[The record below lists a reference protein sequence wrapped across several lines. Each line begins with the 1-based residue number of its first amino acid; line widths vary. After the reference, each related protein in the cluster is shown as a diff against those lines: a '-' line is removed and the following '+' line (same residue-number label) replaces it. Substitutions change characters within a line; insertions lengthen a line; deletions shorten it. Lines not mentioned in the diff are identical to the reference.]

1 MSTVALSSLKGRWV
15 MVGTIMASSM
25 AFIDATALN
34 VALPALQSDFHATS
48 SELFWI
54 LNAYLLM
61 LSSLILIGGSLGD
74 KIGRK
79 RIFMLGILIFIIGS
93 AACGFSQN
101 VLSLIIFRMIQGI
114 GGSLMI
120 PGSLALISS
129 SINEVERGKA
139 IGTWSAVTT
148 VVSVG
153 GPILGGGLADIGLW
167 KYIFFINVPIGV
179 FTLIVLA
186 TNVNEV
192 KSDKMDKSIDFVG
205 AITVVSGLAALTFS
219 FLSMPAKG
227 IYSWQVSLALIIGII
242 LLIGFVR
249 IEQRAKHPMMPMSI
263 FKNGTFSGVN
273 LLTLFLYAGL
283 GGGML
288 FLSLNLVQA
297 QGYSQ
302 FESGLT
308 ILPFSILMI
317 LLSRYIGKLSD
328 KYGARMFLILGPII
342 TGTGFMMLASIKQT
356 YGSGEYFN
364 TFFPG
369 IFVFGLG
376 MAITVVPLTK
386 TVMSSVGDQLSGTA
400 SGINNATAQMSNVFA
415 YAIFGA
421 LAVFFFSSGMES
433 RLANSKLPSD
443 ARKLI
448 VSEAINLGNAQVPA
462 TVQESDRAQIAA
474 FYKESFIDSYKNVMQ
489 ISGMLC
495 IAGAFMTII
504 FIKKKS
510 VRDAPEGSKSIFNKD
525 YDKIRY

>member
-1 MSTVALSSLKGRWV
+1 
-15 MVGTIMASSM
+15 
-25 AFIDATALN
+25 
-34 VALPALQSDFHATS
+34 
-48 SELFWI
+48 
-54 LNAYLLM
+54 
-61 LSSLILIGGSLGD
+61 
-74 KIGRK
+74 
-79 RIFMLGILIFIIGS
+79 
-93 AACGFSQN
+93 
-101 VLSLIIFRMIQGI
+101 
-114 GGSLMI
+114 
-120 PGSLALISS
+120 
-129 SINEVERGKA
+129 
-139 IGTWSAVTT
+139 
-148 VVSVG
+148 
-153 GPILGGGLADIGLW
+153 
-167 KYIFFINVPIGV
+167 
-179 FTLIVLA
+179 
-186 TNVNEV
+186 
-192 KSDKMDKSIDFVG
+192 
-205 AITVVSGLAALTFS
+205 
-219 FLSMPAKG
+219 
-227 IYSWQVSLALIIGII
+227 
-242 LLIGFVR
+242 
-249 IEQRAKHPMMPMSI
+249 
-263 FKNGTFSGVN
+263 
-273 LLTLFLYAGL
+273 
-283 GGGML
+283 
-288 FLSLNLVQA
+288 
-297 QGYSQ
+297 
-302 FESGLT
+302 
-308 ILPFSILMI
+308 
-317 LLSRYIGKLSD
+317 
-328 KYGARMFLILGPII
+328 MFLILGPII

>member
-1 MSTVALSSLKGRWV
+1 
-15 MVGTIMASSM
+15 MVSTIMASSM

-34 VALPALQSDFHATS
+34 VALPALQSSFHATS

-61 LSSLILIGGSLGD
+61 LASLILIGGSLGD

-79 RIFMLGILIFIIGS
+79 RIFMVGISIFIVGS
-93 AACGFSQN
+93 TACGFSQN

-120 PGSLALISS
+120 PGSLALIST
-129 SINEVERGKA
+129 SINDAERGKA

-148 VVSVG
+148 VVSAG
-153 GPILGGGLADIGLW
+153 GPLLGGALADAGLW
-167 KYIFFINVPIGV
+167 RYIFFINIPIGV
-179 FTLIVLA
+179 FTLIFMA
-186 TNVNEV
+186 TKVDEV
-192 KSDKMDKSIDFVG
+192 KLSVMDKSIDFMG
-205 AITVVSGLAALTFS
+205 AITVASGLAALTFG

-227 IYSWQVSLALIIGII
+227 IYSWQVYITLIIGVI
-242 LLIGFVR
+242 LLISFVR
-249 IEQRAKHPMMPMSI
+249 IERRAKHPMMPMSI
-263 FKNGTFSGVN
+263 FKNLTFSGVN

-283 GGGML
+283 GGGLL
-288 FLSLNLVQA
+288 FLSLNLVQG
-297 QGYSQ
+297 QGYTQ

-308 ILPFSILMI
+308 ILPFFILMI

-328 KYGARMFLILGPII
+328 KYGARIFLILGPII
-342 TGTGFMMLASIKQT
+342 AGIGLIMLASIQQT
-356 YGSGEYFN
+356 HGSGEYFS

-369 IFVFGLG
+369 IVVFGLG

-421 LAVFFFSSGMES
+421 LAVFFFSSGMEN
-433 RLANSKLPSD
+433 RLANSKLPDD
-443 ARKLI
+443 ARELI
-448 VSEAINLGNAQVPA
+448 VSEAINLGNAHVPA
-462 TVQESDRAQIAA
+462 TVQEPDRAQIAA
-474 FYKESFIDSYKNVMQ
+474 FYKESFIDSYRNVML

-504 FIKKKS
+504 FIKKES
-510 VRDAPEGSKSIFNKD
+510 VRGAEDSKSI
-525 YDKIRY
+525 